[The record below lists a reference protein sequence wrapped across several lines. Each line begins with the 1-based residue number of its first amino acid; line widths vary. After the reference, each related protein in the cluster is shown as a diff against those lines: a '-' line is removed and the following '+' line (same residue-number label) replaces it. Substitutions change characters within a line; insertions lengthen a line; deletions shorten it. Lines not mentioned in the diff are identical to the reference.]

1 MTNVNDDPFA
11 DDVAD
16 KVEQATGEP
25 EQATAEPEQATAE
38 PEQATAEPE
47 QATAEPEQA
56 HQKNIDE
63 LFASGGSNKLLAEI
77 FNDTKINFSLDDPII
92 VALLANHRF
101 INQTKE
107 LFKRDL
113 KIHSKQITADIDKS
127 LNNGIKVFDERYI
140 ALQKTLDELSK
151 QKEHLIAEVYARS
164 KANIQDTLSKELMNQ
179 VKILMKTTTNSNNNV
194 KYMLLGG
201 VGGCLVAFILF
212 MLLTLVL
219 R

>member
-1 MTNVNDDPFA
+1 MTNYDPFA
-11 DDVAD
+11 DDIADNIKTDSQPEPVAKAD
-16 KVEQATGEP
+16 PEP
-25 EQATAEPEQATAE
+25 VAKADPEPKT
-38 PEQATAEPE
+38 
-47 QATAEPEQA
+47 
-56 HQKNIDE
+56 IDE
-63 LFASGGSNKLLAEI
+63 LFASGGSNKFLAEI
-77 FNDTKINFSLDDPII
+77 FNDTKIDFSLDDPII

-113 KIHSKQITADIDKS
+113 NLHSKQFISDIDRS
-127 LNNGIKVFDERYI
+127 LNGGIKVFDERYI